1 VLSTIAVIFGQGLV
15 VLIVALRAFP
25 VENEVCFLIELL
37 VDVLDP
43 LLDAFQMHRDAAT
56 VAGPNPVF
64 SSYFLSANHTNYL
77 VMATLFFVE
86 VGSLEPSFVI
96 ASV

>member
-1 VLSTIAVIFGQGLV
+1 MLSTIAVIFGQDLV

-25 VENEVCFLIELL
+25 VENQMCFLIELL

-43 LLDAFQMHRDAAT
+43 LLDAFQMHGDAAAH
-56 VAGPNPVF
+56 AGPNPVF
-64 SSYFLSANHTNYL
+64 SSYFLCANHADYL

-86 VGSLEPSFVI
+86 VGSLQPSFVI

>member
-1 VLSTIAVIFGQGLV
+1 MT
-15 VLIVALRAFP
+15 P
-25 VENEVCFLIELL
+25 P
-37 VDVLDP
+37 DVLDP
-43 LLDAFQMHRDAAT
+43 LLDAFQMHGDAAT